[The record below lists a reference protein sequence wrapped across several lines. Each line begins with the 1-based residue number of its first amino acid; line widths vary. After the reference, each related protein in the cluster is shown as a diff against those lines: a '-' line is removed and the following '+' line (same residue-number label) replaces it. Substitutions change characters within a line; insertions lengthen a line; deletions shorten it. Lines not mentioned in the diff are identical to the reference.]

1 MSKTREQPGFAVHKL
16 PSSYELTSQQK
27 LMKDAAQACGIR
39 KGMTRGELLEA
50 MNNCVPEF
58 FRQKKGEAMPSEGK
72 KAIKVYHSPHCNSC
86 HQVADL
92 LGKGRFESNIKGDVP
107 VDLVDVTSEEGFREI
122 GEANLDSVPA
132 AKYDG
137 KTCKLGIDE
146 EQQIVVIEC
155 PVSEDAATPGE

>member
-1 MSKTREQPGFAVHKL
+1 M
-16 PSSYELTSQQK
+16 
-27 LMKDAAQACGIR
+27 
-39 KGMTRGELLEA
+39 EA
-50 MNNCVPEF
+50 MNNCVPDF
-58 FRQKKGEAMPSEGK
+58 FRRQKGEAMPDK
-72 KAIKVYHSPHCNSC
+72 KVIKVYHSPHCDSC

-107 VDLVDVTSEEGFREI
+107 VDLIDVTSEEGFREI
-122 GEANLDSVPA
+122 GEADLDSVPA

-146 EQQIVVIEC
+146 EQQVVVIEC